1 MDEQSQAGVG
11 SQAHCSGKSLH
22 ILSCV
27 SGLEGGTGRSAQ
39 GAWVSGP
46 RAYVPE
52 REAATGAGSP
62 GTSRTEVIWYR

>member
-1 MDEQSQAGVG
+1 MDEQSQAGMG
-11 SQAHCSGKSLH
+11 SQAHRSGKSLCTP
-22 ILSCV
+22 CV

-39 GAWVSGP
+39 CASILSGL

-62 GTSRTEVIWYR
+62 GALRTEVIWHQ